1 MCSGALCKTHHSW
14 LFSLS
19 QASLPAGY
27 NMDDG
32 YLEAVVGAVIATVV
46 LVLLV
51 VALVVVRYMFRHKG
65 SYQTNEA
72 KGTEFA
78 DTADAALR
86 GDPAIKDAVD
96 QRHKEYF
103 V

>member
-1 MCSGALCKTHHSW
+1 MDKGVMTTP
-14 LFSLS
+14 SL
-19 QASLPAGY
+19 QTEAAAVTLHTAGY